1 MIEFKNVDIFEVSLV
16 LRPAN
21 PHCKITAIG
30 FKEK

>member
-1 MIEFKNVDIFEVSLV
+1 MKTIENAELFEISLV
-16 LRPAN
+16 LEAAN